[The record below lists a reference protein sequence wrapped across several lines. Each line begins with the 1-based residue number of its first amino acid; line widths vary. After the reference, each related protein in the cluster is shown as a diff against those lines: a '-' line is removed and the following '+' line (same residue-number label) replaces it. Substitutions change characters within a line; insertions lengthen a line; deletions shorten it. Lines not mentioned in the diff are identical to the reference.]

1 MRARWQLG
9 SVPIARGRRAME
21 NVKPDVNIMSKASY
35 KRLEERLAQL
45 EDVERPKIVAE
56 IQRAREH
63 GDLSENSEYDAA
75 REAQRQNESLISEL
89 RGQLANA
96 RIIEGNADAVSLDDE
111 VELEDGAGERETITI
126 VSTAEVDVLENR
138 ISNASPLGAALF
150 NHSVG
155 DTVSYVM
162 PSGKRESVK
171 IVSIKHRDQG
181 DDRSL

>member
-1 MRARWQLG
+1 M
-9 SVPIARGRRAME
+9 
-21 NVKPDVNIMSKASY
+21 
-35 KRLEERLAQL
+35 
-45 EDVERPKIVAE
+45 
-56 IQRAREH
+56 
-63 GDLSENSEYDAA
+63 
-75 REAQRQNESLISEL
+75 
-89 RGQLANA
+89 
-96 RIIEGNADAVSLDDE
+96 SLDDE

>member
-21 NVKPDVNIMSKASY
+21 NVEPDVNIMSKASY

-89 RGQLANA
+89 RSQLANA
-96 RIIEGNADAVSLDDE
+96 RIIEGNADAVSL
-111 VELEDGAGERETITI
+111 
-126 VSTAEVDVLENR
+126 EVDVLENR